1 MMGEIKIEKM
11 LWLLMD
17 LQRFEENK
25 KLECIIAQTK
35 RRYLFNECELSD
47 EELSV
52 NAAGDIFRSKRGDD
66 KRE

>member
-17 LQRFEENK
+17 LQRFEKNK
-25 KLECIIAQTK
+25 KLERIITQTK

>member
-17 LQRFEENK
+17 LQRFEKNK
-25 KLECIIAQTK
+25 KLERIITQTK
-35 RRYLFNECELSD
+35 YRYLTNECELSD